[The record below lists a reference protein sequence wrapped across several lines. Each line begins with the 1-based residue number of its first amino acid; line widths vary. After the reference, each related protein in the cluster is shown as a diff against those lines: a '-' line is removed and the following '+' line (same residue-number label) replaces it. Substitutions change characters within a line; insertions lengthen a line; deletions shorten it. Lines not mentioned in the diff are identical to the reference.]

1 MEFYQIVILI
11 CIGALVGISISFIGQ
26 TGLGIVLPIVLLFTD
41 DVFLAIAVN
50 LLNDLITSAAV
61 SIEYVKKKQ
70 IKVRSD
76 IFLIIV
82 IGITISCFGVFLL
95 MTTPLGVIYGWF
107 IPIFIM
113 CLGIVFLKRGFPT
126 YESVKKMAQN
136 IARKTVKNVKN
147 EQEVADIHNSI
158 DKQIDS
164 ELNKIQGF
172 ILPGTRLYYILAIVF
187 GLFIGFNSG
196 LFGASSG
203 LVLVLALV
211 IIYAYPLKK
220 GVGTALILSMIISFF
235 TFVFYQL
242 FGLTIN
248 GHIYFSL
255 EFSFY
260 LALGSIPTGIITSRY
275 IQKISAKTM
284 GRAIGLVIVV
294 LGGLS
299 LMFYFIT

>member
-1 MEFYQIVILI
+1 M
-11 CIGALVGISISFIGQ
+11 
-26 TGLGIVLPIVLLFTD
+26 LPIVLLFTG

-50 LLNDLITSAAV
+50 LLNDMITSIAV
-61 SIEYVKKKQ
+61 SVEYVKKKQ

-82 IGITISCFGVFLL
+82 IGITSSCFGVFIL
-95 MTTPLGVIYGWF
+95 MTTPLGAIYGWF
-107 IPIFIM
+107 IPTFIM
-113 CLGIVFLKRGFPT
+113 CLGLVFLKRGFPT
-126 YESVKKMAQN
+126 YDSVKKMAQN
-136 IARKTVKNVKN
+136 IAHKTVKTAKN
-147 EQEVADIHNSI
+147 EQEVADKHNSI
-158 DKQIDS
+158 DKQINS
-164 ELNKIQGF
+164 ELDKIQGF
-172 ILPGTRLYYILAIVF
+172 ILPGSRLYYILAIAF
-187 GLFIGFNSG
+187 GLFIGVNSG

-211 IIYAYPLKK
+211 IIYGYPLKK

-235 TFVFYQL
+235 TFVFYQI

-248 GHIYFSL
+248 GQIYFNLELSL
-255 EFSFY
+255 Y
-260 LALGSIPTGIITSRY
+260 LALGSIPTGIIFSRY

-284 GRAIGLVIVV
+284 GRAIGLVIFL